1 MKIAITIGDAN
12 GIGIEVML
20 KALSGNKYN
29 SEAEFEFYGSSN
41 VLYQWIKL
49 LKFPAKIKSNF
60 LEISGL
66 KIRLYGEV
74 SDYVIQPGEI
84 SSTAGGLAGLAI
96 ESAVSDALDK
106 KIDAIVTLPITKE
119 SMYLSGWKFP
129 GHTEM
134 LASQCKVNSPL
145 MILFKD
151 NLRAALVTIH
161 KPLKLVAKHITIDS
175 VFDSIAKFNISL
187 KKDFGISEP
196 KIAVLGLN
204 PHAGENG
211 NIGSEEI
218 DVIIPAIIQAKI
230 FGIDCDGPFPAD
242 GFFAHKDYKNY
253 DGYLAMYHDQGL
265 IPLKLLAGGGGVN
278 FTAGLPIVRTSPDH
292 GTAYAIAGKGIADE
306 QSTVDAINA
315 AIDIVNSRINTKF

>member
-20 KALSGNKYN
+20 KALSGTKYN
-29 SEAEFEFYGSSN
+29 SGQEFEFYGCGN
-41 VLYQWIKL
+41 VLSQWINL
-49 LKFPAKIKSNF
+49 LKFPAQIKNNF
-60 LEISGL
+60 LEISDF
-66 KIRLYGEV
+66 KIRIIGDE

-84 SSTAGGLAGLAI
+84 SSTAGKLAGSAI
-96 ESAVSDALDK
+96 ESAVRDALEK

-134 LASQCKVNSPL
+134 IASRCNVKSPL

-161 KPLKLVAKHITIDS
+161 KPLKQVPDLITKES
-175 VFDSIAKFNISL
+175 VLKSISQFAQSL
-187 KKDFGISEP
+187 KFDFGISEP
-196 KIAVLGLN
+196 KIAVLALN

-218 DVIIPAIIQAKI
+218 DDIIPAVNQAKLI
-230 FGIDCDGPFPAD
+230 GVDCDGPFPAD

-265 IPLKLLAGGGGVN
+265 IPLKLLADGGGVN

-306 QSTVDAINA
+306 RSTVDAINA
-315 AIDIVNSRINTKF
+315 AIDIVNSRIKAKF